1 MRKYEVDAIRSIAI
15 ILLIIYHII
24 IVLSPE
30 ITGIGFISLDVP
42 ENDPSYYFLLA
53 SQALNIWR
61 IPIIFLVAGM
71 GAAFSLKR
79 RSLSKF
85 FNDRVLRIS
94 IPLLFGSWFIV
105 PISSIIFESF
115 YRKNTFTLSEN
126 LTRIIS
132 GELLNPGHLWFL
144 WAIQVYIFLF
154 AIFQIFKLLKNN
166 NLPFKKITEKI
177 LKKRFGLL
185 LIFSLPLMLIG
196 GIINTES
203 FANHV
208 WFFIFDNL
216 HGFFLGLICF
226 YMGMLFISI
235 GELFWESVRK
245 ISTFCLGIA
254 IILFIVRMIIIFP
267 TFSDGEMLLPRFIL
281 NILTA
286 FEASNWILASVGFT
300 SRFINKKSRF
310 LTYFTISVYPV
321 YIIHLPVQQFVV
333 SKVVKI
339 SLPATI
345 QVILSIFI
353 TLLICYLIFEVIKR
367 IRFFRFFFG
376 MKA

>member
-1 MRKYEVDAIRSIAI
+1 MRKYEVDAIRSIAV

-42 ENDPSYYFLLA
+42 ENDSSYYFLLA

-61 IPIIFLVAGM
+61 IPIIFIVAGM

-79 RSLSKF
+79 RSLNKF
-85 FNDRVLRIS
+85 FTDRVLRIS
-94 IPLLFGSWFIV
+94 MPLLFGSWFIV
-105 PISSIIFESF
+105 PISGIIFESF

-126 LTRIIS
+126 LSRIIS

-154 AIFQIFKLLKNN
+154 GIFQIFKLLKNN
-166 NLPFKKITEKI
+166 NLPFQKSTENI
-177 LKKRFGLL
+177 LKKKFGLL
-185 LIFSLPLMLIG
+185 LIFSLPLMLIS
-196 GIINTES
+196 GITNTES

-216 HGFFLGLICF
+216 HGFFLGLVCF
-226 YMGMLFISI
+226 YMGMLFVSI
-235 GELFWESVRK
+235 GELFWTSVRS
-245 ISTFCLGIA
+245 ISSLCLCLA
-254 IILFIVRMIIIFP
+254 IILFIVRMVIVFP
-267 TFSDGEMLLPRFIL
+267 TFSEGDLLIPRIFV

-286 FEASNWILASVGFT
+286 CEASNWILATIGFT

-321 YIIHLPVQQFVV
+321 YIIHLPVQQFVI
-333 SKVVKI
+333 SRIVKI
-339 SLPATI
+339 SMPATI
-345 QVILSIFI
+345 QLLLGIFF
-353 TLLICYLIFEVIKR
+353 TLVICYMIFEIIKR
-367 IRFFRFFFG
+367 IRFLRFFFG

>member
-1 MRKYEVDAIRSIAI
+1 MRKYEVDAIRSIAV
-15 ILLIIYHII
+15 ILLIIYHI
-24 IVLSPE
+24 VVALSSE
-30 ITGIGFISLDVP
+30 ITEIGFISLEAP
-42 ENDPSYYFLLA
+42 EGDPAYFFILA

-79 RSLSKF
+79 RSMNQF
-85 FNDRVLRIS
+85 FSDRVLRIS

-105 PISSIIFESF
+105 PISGIIFNSF
-115 YRKNTFTLSEN
+115 YRKNTFSLSEN

-132 GELLNPGHLWFL
+132 GELINPGHLWFL
-144 WAIQVYIFLF
+144 WAICIYIFLF
-154 AIFQIFKLLKNN
+154 GIFQIFKLLKND

-185 LIFSLPLMLIG
+185 LIFSLPLVFLC
-196 GIINTES
+196 GITNTES

-208 WFFIFDNL
+208 WIYIFDNL

-245 ISTFCLGIA
+245 TSSLCLGLA
-254 IILFIVRMIIIFP
+254 IIFFILRMIIIFP
-267 TFSDGEMLLPRFIL
+267 TFSDGEMLLPRVIL

-286 FEASNWILASVGFT
+286 FEASNWILASVGFA
-300 SRFINKKSRF
+300 SRFINEKSRF
-310 LTYFTISVYPV
+310 LKYFTISVYPV

-333 SKVVKI
+333 SKIVKI

-345 QVILSIFI
+345 QVILSIFF

>member
-1 MRKYEVDAIRSIAI
+1 MLKYI
-15 ILLIIYHII
+15 
-24 IVLSPE
+24 
-30 ITGIGFISLDVP
+30 
-42 ENDPSYYFLLA
+42 
-53 SQALNIWR
+53 
-61 IPIIFLVAGM
+61 
-71 GAAFSLKR
+71 K
-79 RSLSKF
+79 
-85 FNDRVLRIS
+85 LR
-94 IPLLFGSWFIV
+94 
-105 PISSIIFESF
+105 
-115 YRKNTFTLSEN
+115 
-126 LTRIIS
+126 
-132 GELLNPGHLWFL
+132 
-144 WAIQVYIFLF
+144 
-154 AIFQIFKLLKNN
+154 
-166 NLPFKKITEKI
+166 
-177 LKKRFGLL
+177 
-185 LIFSLPLMLIG
+185 
-196 GIINTES
+196 
-203 FANHV
+203 
-208 WFFIFDNL
+208 
-216 HGFFLGLICF
+216 
-226 YMGMLFISI
+226 
-235 GELFWESVRK
+235 
-245 ISTFCLGIA
+245 
-254 IILFIVRMIIIFP
+254 IILFIVRLIIIFR